1 MDKYCI
7 WCDEPII
14 GERKNNKMYCSD
26 SCHAERHTANTKNE
40 GLGPKDY
47 KDHTNGARG
56 QGLPEGGLPWEVQC
70 ALDLE
75 EDSPRITEDIY
86 YILSCMSSLPLPK
99 YSDGSHYVAKNTKWN
114 FETFNGTSEKSTQ
127 EDRCVCGQ
135 LISEQTLDCYS
146 HMTQGY

>member
-26 SCHAERHTANTKNE
+26 SCHAKRITANTKNE
-40 GLGPKDY
+40 GLGPADY
-47 KDHTNGARG
+47 KDHPNGVRG

-75 EDSPRITEDIY
+75 EDSPRITEDRL
-86 YILSCMSSLPLPK
+86 YIAQCLGALPQPK
-99 YSDGSHYVAKNTKWN
+99 YSDGSRYVSGKGNKP
-114 FETFNGTSEKSTQ
+114 Q
-127 EDRCVCGQ
+127 EEYPAGKDRCVCGQ

>member
-7 WCDEPII
+7 WCDKPII

-26 SCHAERHTANTKNE
+26 ICHAERVTANTKNE

-47 KDHTNGARG
+47 KDHPNRARE

-70 ALDLE
+70 TLDLE
-75 EDSPRITEDIY
+75 ENSPRITEDMY
-86 YILSCMSSLPLPK
+86 YINNCMSSLPQPK
-99 YSDGSHYVAKNTKWN
+99 YSDGSHYVAKKTKWN
-114 FETFNGTSEKSTQ
+114 FETFNGRSEKSPQ
-127 EDRCVCGQ
+127 EDRCGCGQ